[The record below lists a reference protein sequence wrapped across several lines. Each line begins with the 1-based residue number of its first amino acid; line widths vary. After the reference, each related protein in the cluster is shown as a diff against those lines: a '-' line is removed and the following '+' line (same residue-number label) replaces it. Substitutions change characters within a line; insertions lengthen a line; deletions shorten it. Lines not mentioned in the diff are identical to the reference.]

1 MARLAESEVALAWN
15 TEAAED
21 LHTRGDGQRTRL
33 DVLCGRRS
41 SCKGTRVGT
50 EADGFMNAFIVEVF
64 GLDAG

>member
-1 MARLAESEVALAWN
+1 MAWSADSEVDSAWN

-50 EADGFMNAFIVEVF
+50 EAAGFMNAFIVEVV